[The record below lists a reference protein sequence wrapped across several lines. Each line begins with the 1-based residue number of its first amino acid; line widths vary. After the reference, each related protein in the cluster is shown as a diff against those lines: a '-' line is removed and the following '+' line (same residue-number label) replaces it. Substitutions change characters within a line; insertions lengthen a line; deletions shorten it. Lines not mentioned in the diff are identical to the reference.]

1 MSQDTTRPESN
12 SQFIRH
18 DKCNHCPS
26 SDAVAVYADGHGHC
40 FSCEWTGPYDAPI
53 KLNGSSKPKI
63 NKNNYTYM
71 KGDKNE
77 VPGTFDFTG
86 PGGERRLKYKLSKNY
101 DTPRS

>member
-40 FSCEWTGPYDAPI
+40 FSCEWTGPYDAPV

-63 NKNNYTYM
+63 NKHNYTYC
-71 KGDKNE
+71 
-77 VPGTFDFTG
+77 F
-86 PGGERRLKYKLSKNY
+86 KYKNYACAISRSKVC
-101 DTPRS
+101 